1 MLCVM
6 ANPIFSGT
14 QLILF
19 SPGPYFV
26 REAIYS
32 ASHCFIAHSKVI
44 QINRKCYIF
53 VINNLQNAENAMLR
67 AYVLRTRWA
76 SVPN

>member
-1 MLCVM
+1 M
-6 ANPIFSGT
+6 ANPIFSET

-32 ASHCFIAHSKVI
+32 ASHYFIAHSKVI